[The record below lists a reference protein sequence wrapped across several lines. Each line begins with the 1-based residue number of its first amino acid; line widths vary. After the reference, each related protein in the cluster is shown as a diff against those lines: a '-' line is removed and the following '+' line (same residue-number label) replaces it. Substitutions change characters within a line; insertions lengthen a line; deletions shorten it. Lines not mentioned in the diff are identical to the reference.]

1 MPAAA
6 VHLGEKSRHSPYGR
20 GLVLMD
26 SPEQPKGVRERIRRF
41 WIRWGFA
48 AMGVVFFLLVGLGG
62 GTILDNRFDARRK
75 VEMISLGSLLQT
87 RLTRELDNALLL
99 TGGLKSYLMVRGG
112 VLDRREVDAILEK
125 LFEDSHHVRNLGVAI
140 GYRLT
145 YIYPVKGNEKVL
157 GLDYRKVPSQLAAVQ
172 RVIDGGVPVLLGPMK
187 LLQGGQG
194 LVYRVPVSVRGRYWG
209 LISTVI
215 DSDAFFADAFAR
227 AKAEN
232 VELAI
237 RGRDAR
243 GMQGE
248 PIRGDAKLF
257 AQSGVELIDMDV
269 PGGKWVLAL
278 RGRGLS
284 LPAAEVWR
292 LRLLVWGLAA
302 FLGWGVYALLV
313 QRARLARLALFDA
326 LTGLP
331 NRTLIEDR
339 VERAISA
346 QRRNP
351 STVSALLF
359 ADLDDFK
366 HINDEHGHRAGD
378 AVLQGVAYR
387 ATHAVRDVD
396 SVGRWGGDEMIVL
409 LENAG
414 RDKIPELVER
424 VRRAIESPI
433 EYAGLKLQVGVS
445 IGVAIV
451 PDDGDGVQDLIRR
464 ADRRMYEEKQKR
476 RGRAARAR
484 A

>member
-1 MPAAA
+1 
-6 VHLGEKSRHSPYGR
+6 
-20 GLVLMD
+20 MD
-26 SPEQPKGVRERIRRF
+26 SPEKPKDLRERLRRF
-41 WIRWGFA
+41 WMRWGFA
-48 AMGVVFFLLVGLGG
+48 AMGAVVFLLVGFAGSA
-62 GTILDNRFDARRK
+62 ILENRFDARRK
-75 VEMISLGSLLQT
+75 LELISFGSLLQT
-87 RLTRELDNALLL
+87 RLTRELDNALFL
-99 TGGLKSYLMVRGG
+99 TGGLKSYLAAREG
-112 VLDRREVDAILEK
+112 VLNRREVDAILKK
-125 LFEDSHHVRNLGVAI
+125 LFEDSRHVRNFGVAV
-140 GYRLT
+140 GYHLI
-145 YIYPVKGNEKVL
+145 YLYPVKGNEKVL
-157 GLDYRKVPSQLAAVQ
+157 GLDYRKVPSQLGAVQ
-172 RVIDGGVPVLLGPMK
+172 RVIDGGTPVLLGPMK
-187 LLQGGQG
+187 LVQGGQG
-194 LVYRVPVSVRGRYWG
+194 LVYRVPVSVRGKYWG

-215 DSDAFFADAFAR
+215 DSESLFADAFAR

-232 VELAI
+232 VDLAM

-248 PIRGDAKLF
+248 VMRGDARLF
-257 AQSGVELIDMDV
+257 GASGVELIDMDV

-278 RGRGLS
+278 RGMAS
-284 LPAAEVWR
+284 SFPSAEAWR

-313 QRARLARLALFDA
+313 QRARLARLAMFDA

-339 VERAISA
+339 LERAIAA

-351 STVSALLF
+351 SMVSALLF

-366 HINDEHGHRAGD
+366 RINDEHGHRAGD
-378 AVLQGVAYR
+378 AVLQGVAER

-424 VRRAIESPI
+424 VRRAIEMPI
-433 EYAGLKLQVGVS
+433 DYAGLKLQVGVS
-445 IGVAIV
+445 IGVAVV
-451 PDDGDGVQDLIRR
+451 PDDGDGIQDLIRR

-476 RGRAARAR
+476 RGRGSRGKAT
-484 A
+484 

>member
-1 MPAAA
+1 
-6 VHLGEKSRHSPYGR
+6 
-20 GLVLMD
+20 MD
-26 SPEQPKGVRERIRRF
+26 SPEQPKDLRERVRGL
-41 WIRWGFA
+41 WARWGYA
-48 AMGVVFFLLVGLGG
+48 AVGAVFFLLVGLGG
-62 GTILDNRFDARRK
+62 SSILDSRFETRRK
-75 VEMISLGSLLQT
+75 VELIAFGSLLQT
-87 RLTRELDNALLL
+87 RLTRELENALAL
-99 TGGLKSYLMVRGG
+99 TGGLKSYLAVREGK
-112 VLDRREVDAILEK
+112 LDRREVDAVLKK
-125 LFEDSHHVRNLGVAI
+125 LFEDSRHVRNFGVAV
-140 GYRLT
+140 GYRLI
-145 YIYPVKGNEKVL
+145 YLYPVKGNEKVF
-157 GLDYRKVPSQLAAVQ
+157 GIDYRKVPGQLAAVQ
-172 RVIDGGVPVLLGPMK
+172 RVIDGGTPALLGPVK
-187 LLQGGQG
+187 LVQGGQG
-194 LVYRVPVSVRGRYWG
+194 LIYRVPVSVRGKYWG

-215 DSDAFFADAFAR
+215 DSESFFADAFAR

-232 VELAI
+232 VDLAI

-248 PIRGDAKLF
+248 VIRGDARLF
-257 AQSGVELIDMDV
+257 GASGVELIDVDV

-278 RGRGLS
+278 RGGALS
-284 LPAAEVWR
+284 FPAAELWR

-313 QRARLARLALFDA
+313 QRARLARLAMFDP
-326 LTGLP
+326 LTDLP

-339 VERAISA
+339 LERAIAA

-351 STVSALLF
+351 SMVSALLF

-366 HINDEHGHRAGD
+366 RINDDHGHRAGD
-378 AVLQGVAYR
+378 AVLQGVAER
-387 ATHAVRDVD
+387 ALNAVRDVD

-424 VRRAIESPI
+424 VRRAIETPI

-451 PDDGDGVQDLIRR
+451 PDDGDGIQELIRR

-476 RGRAARAR
+476 KGRGARSR
-484 A
+484 G